1 MARLLEGVS
10 HIPASQTSSFDH
22 PAFVAL
28 REECQR
34 RFPNAGSKDGLNF
47 ALSAAVDRLGMSN
60 RPQAEGFDIPNPARA
75 AQQLEAAFV
84 AATFRRTHLCPLDV
98 ADEFPDVTFGPNAVR
113 DLSAEEFRNLFV
125 PLGSYAAKLDP
136 RLAQFRWLIVQED
149 VAVEV
154 EPGHRALPFLFRNMS
169 EDFAKIEPHEKKFP
183 VAVEQ
188 ALFALLLAPWE
199 DLVGHADIN
208 WRAFQIPWSYTI
220 DEDLFTRPATLPS
233 ADSLNWE
240 PDFYRDEDGEIIEE
254 VERPLAYHFQ
264 GALEGIETWVNDTR
278 WREIAAV
285 LGSPLF
291 STPVSHFLVAAFLV
305 TGIDEFIGHLTS
317 LEAALG
323 LRTDQARERTLGARV
338 AALLKDPAA
347 AATYSRLFNLRSEY
361 VHGRPM
367 TAISGEDRNDARRL
381 ARQVANALVELA
393 EASITDRQAC
403 LLTLAP
409 HRPPK
414 STR

>member
-1 MARLLEGVS
+1 MARLLERVS

-47 ALSAAVDRLGMSN
+47 ALSAAVDRLGMSS
-60 RPQAEGFDIPNPARA
+60 RPKAAGFNIPDPAKA

-84 AATFRRTHLCPLDV
+84 ATTFRRTHLCPLDV
-98 ADEFPDVTFGPNAVR
+98 ADEFPDVEFGPNAVR
-113 DLSAEEFRNLFV
+113 DLPWEGFRDLFV

-136 RLAQFRWLIVQED
+136 RFAQFRWLIVQEE
-149 VAVEV
+149 VAVEF
-154 EPGHRALPFLFRNMS
+154 EPGRRALPFLFQNMN
-169 EDFAKIEPHEKKFP
+169 EDFAKIDPHAKKFP
-183 VAVEQ
+183 VALER

-199 DLVGHADIN
+199 DLVSHADSN

-240 PDFYRDEDGEIIEE
+240 PDYYRDEDGEIVEE

-264 GALEGIETWVNDTR
+264 GALEGVETWVNDAR
-278 WREIAAV
+278 WRDIEAA
-285 LGSPLF
+285 LASPLF
-291 STPVSHFLVAAFLV
+291 STPVSHFLVAAFLT

-323 LRTDQARERTLGARV
+323 LRADQARERTLGARV
-338 AALLKDPAA
+338 AALLKDPDAA
-347 AATYSRLFNLRSEY
+347 VTYGRLFNLRSEF

-367 TAISGEDRNDARRL
+367 AAISGNDRNDARRL
-381 ARQVANALVELA
+381 ARRVADALVGHA
-393 EASITDRQAC
+393 QSPAAARQDYLQA
-403 LLTLAP
+403 LAP
-409 HRPPK
+409 SKPLK
-414 STR
+414 SRA